1 MKYYEVD
8 VYDVIVVGVGYVGLE
23 VVFVVVCMGLKMLL
37 LIINLDMVVFMLC
50 NFFVGG
56 LVKGVVVWE
65 IDVLGGEMGKN
76 IDKIYI

>member
-1 MKYYEVD
+1 M
-8 VYDVIVVGVGYVGLE
+8 GV
-23 VVFVVVCMGLKMLL
+23 KMLFL
-37 LIINLDMVVFMLC
+37 MINLDMVVFMLC

-56 LVKGVVVWE
+56 FVKGVVVWE